1 MAMADLLSMVTVLM
15 VFALL
20 RSSWVLA
27 PLFVLGVFRAITRP
41 MAQTLVPRL
50 SAQSSHLGRLT
61 ADLQTANTLSMVIG
75 FALAGFSVVVHSV
88 QWALGMDAISFLLS
102 ACIEVFIQVPVV
114 SLHREARRYGRELLM
129 GWRWMAGSRLLKSL
143 ILFNTIAFGLEIGF
157 NNQLV
162 VLIHQHSANSLY
174 YVLTEFAMSI
184 GILVAST
191 TLRGSRFADGERR
204 GRLQLWLGATLI
216 LGLCYMAADVVSPL
230 VAVIAF
236 LFVSSLADGASVV
249 AQNHLMHLEV
259 MDEHRNQVYTL
270 RFVMRNLGKAIASIL
285 MGVAIAALG
294 LHLVLLWIGLLIAI
308 VAAGIAI
315 YIHQNSEEG
324 RNASYS
330 RYL

>member
-1 MAMADLLSMVTVLM
+1 MADLLSMVTVLM

-75 FALAGFSVVVHSV
+75 FALAGFSVLVHSV
-88 QWALGMDAISFLLS
+88 QWALGMDAMSFLLS

-162 VLIHQHSANSLY
+162 ALIHQHSANSLY
-174 YVLTEFAMSI
+174 YVLTEFAMAI

-191 TLRGSRFADGERR
+191 TLRGARFAEGERR
-204 GRLQLWLGATLI
+204 GRLQLWLGATWI

-294 LHLVLLWIGLLIAI
+294 LHLVLLWVGLLIAI
-308 VAAGIAI
+308 VTAGIAI